1 MKKNMLL
8 LIVFISL
15 LFMNS
20 LIACGSVSQQI
31 HYRVDGDG
39 GNLINLDF
47 DDEDLCS
54 ERYCGYD
61 CPENSKYIALRGRT
75 KINRDLH
82 FEAIPDD
89 GYKVKEWIVNG
100 QIIEDNVSNL
110 FTINIVYDG
119 DCEPTI
125 IKVRFEKISNDNV

>member
-20 LIACGSVSQQI
+20 LVACVDVSQQV

-47 DDEDLCS
+47 DDEYLCS

-61 CPENSKYIALRGRT
+61 CPENSKFIALSGRT
-75 KINRDLH
+75 KINIDLH

-89 GYKVKEWIVNG
+89 GYKVKEWIVND

-119 DCEPTI
+119 DWEPTI
-125 IKVRFEKISNDNV
+125 IIVRFEKISNDNV

>member
-20 LIACGSVSQQI
+20 LIACVDVSQQV

-39 GNLINLDF
+39 GNLINLDV
-47 DDEDLCS
+47 DDEYLCS
-54 ERYCGYD
+54 ERYCGYG
-61 CPENSKYIALRGRT
+61 CPENSKFIALSGRT
-75 KINRDLH
+75 KINIDLH

-110 FTINIVYDG
+110 FTINIVNDE
-119 DCEPTI
+119 DCKPTI